1 MPLQNY
7 RTHRF
12 NEYLLMV
19 PVLVLYSL
27 LFFWIWYSPLK
38 YIVENGSFYIISG
51 WKESRKI
58 PVSSFTTIKKSN
70 TPIAGPARGI
80 KRIEIETTG
89 GDLIIISP
97 RDREEFIPVIWEIN
111 PQVKTPG
118 TNRTRI
124 SSLLGLPQRLIYLVK
139 IKATYPIIS
148 LKDSSLAWITCSIWS
163 AFKAVERKRLSNCD
177 GAR

>member
-70 TPIAGPARGI
+70 TPIAGPAWGM

-89 GDLIIISP
+89 GGI
-97 RDREEFIPVIWEIN
+97 
-111 PQVKTPG
+111 
-118 TNRTRI
+118 
-124 SSLLGLPQRLIYLVK
+124 
-139 IKATYPIIS
+139 
-148 LKDSSLAWITCSIWS
+148 
-163 AFKAVERKRLSNCD
+163 
-177 GAR
+177 

>member
-1 MPLQNY
+1 MEGIQEDSRFEFYYNKEKQYPHSRSRLGDETDRN
-7 RTHRF
+7 RNHR
-12 NEYLLMV
+12 
-19 PVLVLYSL
+19 
-27 LFFWIWYSPLK
+27 
-38 YIVENGSFYIISG
+38 
-51 WKESRKI
+51 
-58 PVSSFTTIKKSN
+58 
-70 TPIAGPARGI
+70 
-80 KRIEIETTG
+80 G

-97 RDREEFIPVIWEIN
+97 RDREEFIRVIWEIN